1 MDTDL
6 VFTPSPVKNLECQKT
21 GKQAISKPQFHLVE
35 MGK

>member
-6 VFTPSPVKNLECQKT
+6 VFILSPVKNLECQKT
-21 GKQAISKPQFHLVE
+21 GEQAKSTPQFHLGE